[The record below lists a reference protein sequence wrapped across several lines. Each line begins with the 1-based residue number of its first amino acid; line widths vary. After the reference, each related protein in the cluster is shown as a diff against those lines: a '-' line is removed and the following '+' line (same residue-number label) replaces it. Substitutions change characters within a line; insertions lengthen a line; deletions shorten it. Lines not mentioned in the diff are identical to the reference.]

1 MATEPLWSKD
11 KKPVWLEGQEN
22 VYLTE
27 RGWVIRRP
35 WSVGGLNN
43 DVLYEH
49 LEVAIP
55 GASAD
60 VKDDQGAV
68 VEAYRATVTDI
79 ISTAGDY
86 DIQALD
92 TITIDVV
99 FDEKVNFTGTPQIAT
114 TNSTV
119 VFDCTGYPSARKKNS
134 LRFVATLAG
143 TETDVSD
150 LALAALITLNGG
162 TITDVENGENSELD
176 IAEND
181 RVLTGVNLVNQP

>member
-35 WSVGGLNN
+35 WSVGGLND
-43 DVLYEH
+43 DVIYEH

-60 VKDDQGAV
+60 VEDDQGTV
-68 VEAYRATVTDI
+68 VETYRATVTDI

-86 DIQALD
+86 DISESD

-119 VFDCTGYPSARKKNS
+119 VFDCTGHPPRKKNS

-150 LALAALITLNGG
+150 LALAAAIDPNGG
-162 TITDVENGENSELD
+162 TITDVENGEPSELD

-181 RVLTGVNLVNQP
+181 RVLTGVNLVN